1 MIKPRAI
8 LGMIVLAGGLS
19 LVSACSQGV
28 PAGSRGPSVGAGTGQ
43 PAQGSGP
50 IIRGNPGTGAGQ
62 QIVPGDNRGPAF

>member
-1 MIKPRAI
+1 MITPRAT

-28 PAGSRGPSVGAGTGQ
+28 SQGPAVGAGAGQ

-50 IIRGNPGTGAGQ
+50 ISRGNPGTGAGQ
-62 QIVPGDNRGPAF
+62 QIMPGDNRGAAF